1 MERRKIKIS
10 KKGDDGYKVISVRI
24 REGTLETIDGIS
36 KQTNRS
42 RNEVI
47 NILLENAAGDIE
59 IEEYATDGSRFRIY
73 GKGKTKPRLRA
84 GALFLERY

>member
-59 IEEYATDGSRFRIY
+59 IEE
-73 GKGKTKPRLRA
+73 
-84 GALFLERY
+84 

>member
-59 IEEYATDGSRFRIY
+59 IEEYGTDGSRFRIY
-73 GKGKTKPRLRA
+73 
-84 GALFLERY
+84 

>member
-47 NILLENAAGDIE
+47 NILLENAVGDIE
-59 IEEYATDGSRFRIY
+59 IEE
-73 GKGKTKPRLRA
+73 
-84 GALFLERY
+84 

>member
-1 MERRKIKIS
+1 MAMERRKIKIS

-47 NILLENAAGDIE
+47 NILLENAAGDNI
-59 IEEYATDGSRFRIY
+59 G
-73 GKGKTKPRLRA
+73 RA
-84 GALFLERY
+84 HV